1 MRGLDRNELRAM
13 LWTNEDARPFP
24 HYLNRACDRLIKR
37 GILVEYPC
45 DHGHIHLLNGPEYD
59 MALRCHRLATSTLE
73 VT

>member
-13 LWTNEDARPFP
+13 LWTGEKTQPFP
-24 HYLNRACDRLIKR
+24 SYLNRACDRLIKR

-45 DHGHIHLLNGPEYD
+45 EYGHIHLLNGPEYA
-59 MALRCHRLATSTLE
+59 MALRCHRLATSSLG